1 MRSYTKL
8 ATLIAAFTLA
18 TPGVALAQETS
29 AVEIVPN
36 WLSVIAGIIGLA
48 TAVVLLTDAVLLRR
62 VSEGSIVAENIAYMM
77 TSTVCFAFSMLLRWV
92 VIFAEEAALAVQLS
106 WVADL
111 LVTVGMALLAVYVNK
126 VRRALQGYITAAQ
139 GLSEK
144 GSEG

>member
-1 MRSYTKL
+1 MRSYTTL
-8 ATLIAAFTLA
+8 AMLIAAFTLA

-48 TAVVLLTDAVLLRR
+48 TAVILLTDAVLLRR
-62 VSEGSIVAENIAYMM
+62 VSEGSIVAENIVYMM
-77 TSTVCFAFSMLLRWV
+77 TSAVCFASSMLLRWV

-111 LVTVGMALLAVYVNK
+111 LVTVGMALLAVYVSK

-144 GSEG
+144 GSEE